1 MKPDQSIDTD
11 YFNQEKDLVNHLT
24 THLPIGIYRTTVDG
38 KIVYANEALA
48 RMLEFSLD
56 EIHQLSVSDLF
67 FDQRERQA
75 EIDILTHKNKTTT
88 KQVISLKTKTGKE
101 IIVKDTVKIVRDKS
115 GKVIYFDGIL
125 EDITQKQRA
134 ETALIESEARYKILT
149 DLTMEGIII
158 HDKGTVVDINPSA
171 TKLTGYT
178 LDYIKGK
185 SVLEFIHPESP
196 DQVKEYLHK
205 LITEPYELRIIR
217 ADKTSFIAE
226 LEGKNVLVNGKE
238 LRVVAFRDISER
250 KKTEQEILSLS
261 TAVKQSPS
269 SIVITNTDGNIEYV
283 NPKFTEITGY
293 TLEEALGKNPNIL
306 KTEHT
311 ESEDYKEMWETI
323 TSGKT
328 WRGEFLNKRKDG
340 SHYWELA
347 SLSPI
352 IDDKGNIIKYLAV
365 KEDITERKKT
375 EVVLINS
382 EKQLTQANATKNM
395 FFSII
400 AHDLKGPV
408 GNFSEILKLFKD
420 NFNDISN
427 DEKSD
432 YLNILLGLSSK
443 TNKLLDDLLLWA
455 RIQMNTIEITFEE
468 LGIKKLIESTIDIVS
483 EKALEKNINI
493 IADVSD
499 IVLKTNESSVKT
511 VIRNLLSNAIKF
523 SHDQSKIEIKTEV
536 PDSNKKV
543 IVSIKDYGVGIPKE
557 SIDKLFK
564 IETSFTTYGTNKE
577 KGSGL
582 GLILCKE
589 LIEKINGTIWVTSK
603 EDEGSTF
610 FIALPLN
617 NSN

>member
-1 MKPDQSIDTD
+1 MKPEPSLNTD
-11 YFNQEKDLVNHLT
+11 YSNQEKDLVNHLT
-24 THLPIGIYRTTVDG
+24 AHLPIGIYRTTVDG

-56 EIHQLSVSDLF
+56 EIHRLSVSDLF
-67 FDQRERQA
+67 FDQREREA
-75 EIDILTHKNKTTT
+75 EIDILTQKDKTTT

-115 GKVIYFDGIL
+115 GEVIYFDGIL

-158 HDKGTVVDINPSA
+158 HDKGTVMDINPSA

-185 SVLEFIHPESP
+185 SVLEFIHPGSL
-196 DQVKEYLHK
+196 DFAKEK
-205 LITEPYELRIIR
+205 LQNQTSEPYELQVIR
-217 ADKTSFIAE
+217 ADKSSFIAE
-226 LEGKNVLVNGKE
+226 FEARNVLLNGKE
-238 LRVVAFRDISER
+238 LRVVAFKDISDR
-250 KKTEQEILSLS
+250 KRIEQEILSLS
-261 TAVKQSPS
+261 TAVKQSPT
-269 SIVITNTDGNIEYV
+269 SIIITNTEGTIEYV
-283 NPKFTEITGY
+283 NPKFTEVTGY
-293 TLEEALGKNPNIL
+293 TFEEVVGKNPRIL
-306 KTEHT
+306 KTENT
-311 ESEDYKEMWETI
+311 SSEDYKEMWKIIAKGETW
-323 TSGKT
+323 T
-328 WRGEFLNKRKDG
+328 GEFLNKKKDG
-340 SHYWELA
+340 THYWELA
-347 SLSPI
+347 SISPI
-352 IDDKGNIIKYLAV
+352 IDEQGKTIKYIAV

-375 EVVLINS
+375 EVALINS
-382 EKQLTQANATKNM
+382 ERQLTQANATKNM

-400 AHDLKGPV
+400 AHDLKGPI
-408 GNFSEILKLFKD
+408 GNISQIIKLFKD

-427 DEKSD
+427 DEKND
-432 YLNILLGLSSK
+432 YLNILLGLSEK

-468 LGIKKLIESTIDIVS
+468 LNIKKVIESTFDIIT

-493 IADVSD
+493 ISD
-499 IVLKTNESSVKT
+499 IDDVLLKTNESSLRT

-523 SHDQSKIEIKTEV
+523 SHNQSDIEIKTEV
-536 PDSNKKV
+536 PESNNKV
-543 IVSIKDYGVGIPKE
+543 IISIKDHGVGIPKE
-557 SIDKLFK
+557 NIDKLFK
-564 IETSFTTYGTNKE
+564 IETSFTTYGTNNE

-589 LIEKINGTIWVTSK
+589 LIEKINGSIWVKSK

-610 FIALPLN
+610 YIALPLQN
-617 NSN
+617 TN

>member
-1 MKPDQSIDTD
+1 MRPDQSLDTD
-11 YFNQEKDLVNHLT
+11 YANQEKDLVNHLT
-24 THLPIGIYRTTVDG
+24 AHLPIGIYRTSVDG

-48 RMLEFSLD
+48 RMLEFSLE

-75 EIDILTHKNKTTT
+75 EIDILTQKDKTTT

-115 GKVIYFDGIL
+115 GEVIFFDGIL

-134 ETALIESEARYKILT
+134 EDALVESEARYKILT

-158 HDKGTVVDINPSA
+158 HDGGIVVDINPSA

-185 SVLEFIHPESP
+185 NVLKFIHPDSLKFAKENMQT
-196 DQVKEYLHK
+196 QVSG
-205 LITEPYELRIIR
+205 PYELKIIR
-217 ADKTSFIAE
+217 ADKTWFVAE
-226 LEGKNVLVNGKE
+226 LEAKNVFVDGKE
-238 LRVVAFRDISER
+238 LRVVAFKDISER

-269 SIVITNTDGNIEYV
+269 SIVITNIDGIIEYV
-283 NPKFTEITGY
+283 NPKFTEVTGY
-293 TLEEALGKNPNIL
+293 EFEEVVGKNPNIL

-311 ESEDYKEMWETI
+311 SSEDYKEMWETI
-323 TSGKT
+323 TSGET

-352 IDDKGNIIKYLAV
+352 MDDTGNIIKYLAV

-375 EVVLINS
+375 EVALINS
-382 EKQLTQANATKNM
+382 EKKLSKANATKNM

-408 GNFSEILKLFKD
+408 GNISQILDLFKD

-427 DEKSD
+427 DEKLD
-432 YLNILLGLSSK
+432 YLNILSSLSTK
-443 TNKLLDDLLLWA
+443 TNKLLEDLLLWA

-468 LGIKKLIESTIDIVS
+468 VNLKTLISNTIELII
-483 EKALEKNINI
+483 EKAREKNIKI
-493 IADVSD
+493 VSKVD
-499 IVLKTNESSVKT
+499 SILLNTNESSLKT

-523 SHDQSKIEIKTEV
+523 SNDQSKVEIKTNIPE
-536 PDSNKKV
+536 SNTKV
-543 IVSIKDYGVGIPKE
+543 IISIKDHGVGISQE
-557 SIDKLFK
+557 NIDKLFK
-564 IETSFTTYGTNKE
+564 IETSFTTYGTNNE
-577 KGSGL
+577 KGTGL

-589 LIEKINGTIWVTSK
+589 LIEKVNGTIWVESQ
-603 EDEGSTF
+603 EDVGSTF
-610 FIALPLN
+610 SISIPLHL
-617 NSN
+617 